1 MTHLPALAPHLL
13 KLSVVLTPQAWESAV
28 QWDEHDGA
36 DITVLRLC
44 RLLLTVYRHLNEHP
58 EQQEIL
64 FGCYPR
70 GRHST
75 DPKHRWLGL
84 RLTQKQASDGSLNRP
99 GFSRHLASSLRNV
112 FQTLPATADC

>member
-1 MTHLPALAPHLL
+1 MTNLTALAPHLL
-13 KLSVVLTPQAWESAV
+13 KLPVVLTPQAWESAV

-58 EQQEIL
+58 EHQEIL

-75 DPKHRWLGL
+75 DPKHMWLGL
-84 RLTQKQASDGSLNRP
+84 KLTQRQAANGSPYLC
-99 GFSRHLASSLRNV
+99 LSLRDETSP
-112 FQTLPATADC
+112 F